1 MDFFVCPSFLRHT
14 PTAEELKP
22 YKQQEMAEIKAE
34 AAENLKNERQRTKVA
49 KRMANLRSNMDEMNS
64 IEQEKI
70 ERENDRL

>member
-1 MDFFVCPSFLRHT
+1 
-14 PTAEELKP
+14 
-22 YKQQEMAEIKAE
+22 MAEIKAE